1 MGREIATIDQ
11 KGQTTHFIYDDLDR
25 LVETI
30 YPDNTP
36 LDLSDNPR
44 NKTEYDKIGRV
55 KASVDERGNRTQY
68 EYDKAGRPI
77 LIHDALNNET
87 KYTYDAA
94 GNRLTE
100 TDARNQTTKFVCD
113 ALGRPAETHFADGT
127 RTITT
132 YDAVGR
138 RSFFYRQPRVRRFLQ
153 IRSRLRGKLLPTCW
167 ACTKAPKSSPTQTPH
182 S

>member
-1 MGREIATIDQ
+1 M
-11 KGQTTHFIYDDLDR
+11 
-25 LVETI
+25 
-30 YPDNTP
+30 
-36 LDLSDNPR
+36 
-44 NKTEYDKIGRV
+44 
-55 KASVDERGNRTQY
+55 RGNRTQY

-94 GNRLTE
+94 GNRLTQ
-100 TDARNQTTKFVCD
+100 TDARNQTTKFVYD

-153 IRSRLRGKLLPTCW
+153 IRSRRRGKLLLTCS
-167 ACTKAPKSSPTQTPH
+167 AYTRVRKSCRTRIPLS
-182 S
+182 